1 MNAPDIYLHV
11 IVCLDLISD
20 QHEPGWM
27 ALHGHEEED
36 GGDDDDGGRQSA
48 FSSNP
53 KLSSFN
59 PHSRPHAR
67 PYIDG
72 RNEPINPS
80 DHHHHHHPPHPHP
93 RFFCSAPLN
102 PTKPRFVRLPR
113 AVFGTGFHALIGG
126 RRGHVERLMWSL
138 NGVE

>member
-1 MNAPDIYLHV
+1 MVEMMTMVADSLHSHQ
-11 IVCLDLISD
+11 I
-20 QHEPGWM
+20 
-27 ALHGHEEED
+27 
-36 GGDDDDGGRQSA
+36 QS
-48 FSSNP
+48 FP
-53 KLSSFN
+53 QLN

-72 RNEPINPS
+72 RNEPIHPS